1 MAKYSERL
9 VEKIVRLIEEDT
21 YTISEICD
29 ALRISR
35 NSFYEWKNSKPEFC
49 QALKDAE
56 DRRDNS
62 LAILARRSLREQ
74 LEGYVVTTEKIVYQ
88 DNGYGGETV
97 KSKTVTRKKVVAKAS
112 VIKLALECC
121 HNKQKEKKE
130 ESKANIH
137 ENPIVLKFPKEVSQ
151 DEAVKMITDFR
162 KELNREQSVPN
173 AGRDKN
179 DGDYIVVKM

>member
-9 VEKIVRLIEEDT
+9 VEKIIRLIEEDT

-29 ALRISR
+29 ALKISR
-35 NSFYEWKNSKPEFC
+35 NSFYEWKNTKPEFC

-56 DRRDNS
+56 DRRDSS

-97 KSKTVTRKKVVAKAS
+97 KSKTVTRKKVMAKAA
-112 VIKLALECC
+112 VIKLALERC
-121 HNKQKEKKE
+121 HKKQEEKKE
-130 ESKANIH
+130 ESKTNIC
-137 ENPIVLKFPKEVSQ
+137 ENPLVLKFPKEVNKE
-151 DEAVKMITDFR
+151 EAIEMMNDFR
-162 KELNREQSVPN
+162 KVLNNNHPISKV
-173 AGRDKN
+173 DKEEDDN
-179 DGDYIVVKM
+179 DYFVVKV

>member
-56 DRRDNS
+56 DRRDDS

-97 KSKTVTRKKVVAKAS
+97 KSKTVTRKKVAAKAAI
-112 VIKLALECC
+112 IKLALERC
-121 HNKQKEKKE
+121 HKKREEKKE
-130 ESKANIH
+130 KSKANIH

-162 KELNREQSVPN
+162 KELNRE
-173 AGRDKN
+173 
-179 DGDYIVVKM
+179 

>member
-35 NSFYEWKNSKPEFC
+35 NSFYEWKSSKPEFC
-49 QALKDAE
+49 QALEDAE
-56 DRRDNS
+56 DRRDSS

-88 DNGYGGETV
+88 DNGYGEATV
-97 KSKTVTRKKVVAKAS
+97 KSKTVTRKKMAAKAA
-112 VIKLALECC
+112 VIKLALERCPK
-121 HNKQKEKKE
+121 KQEKKDE
-130 ESKANIH
+130 PKTNHSEN
-137 ENPIVLKFPKEVSQ
+137 NPIVLKFPKEVSQ
-151 DEAVKMITDFR
+151 DEAVKMMTDFR
-162 KELNREQSVPN
+162 KVLNNNQPASK
-173 AGRDKN
+173 ADKKEEDN
-179 DGDYIVVKM
+179 DYIVVKV